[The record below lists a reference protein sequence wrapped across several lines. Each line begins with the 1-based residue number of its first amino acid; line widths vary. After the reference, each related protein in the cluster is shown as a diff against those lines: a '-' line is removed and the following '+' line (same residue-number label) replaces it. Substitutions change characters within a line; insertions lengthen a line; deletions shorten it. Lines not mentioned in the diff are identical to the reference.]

1 MTINHNDVYDF
12 LHGLRQQ
19 TGVDLISQPNMVN
32 VHGRAYPTIG
42 NNVMFAKDSGWG
54 SVEVHIPHENGY
66 VTHLSNYG
74 RLPSSKTKF
83 TKTIFQ
89 ATEVNDLV
97 PGTYTTKSGLIRPT
111 FHTGTTR
118 GVNRVGP
125 YLMPLGEDGNLQ
137 HAFDGSDV
145 THIHKFLEHIS
156 SLPSPQGE
164 ARNIWDTK
172 GNAPIPRDQMGAI
185 DLAGGIG
192 HRREF
197 AARMTMPKGT
207 EHHLAISEHK
217 KSVYEQPNRYLY
229 DIGSESLI
237 EAPKEMHADIGKDI
251 G

>member
-19 TGVDLISQPNMVN
+19 TGVDLISQPKMVN

-97 PGTYTTKSGLIRPT
+97 PGTYRTKSGLIRPT
-111 FHTGTTR
+111 FHTGTR

-137 HAFDGSDV
+137 HANDGSDV

-164 ARNIWDTK
+164 ARNLWEPT
-172 GNAPIPRDQMGAI
+172 GNGPIPRDQMGAI

-197 AARMTMPKGT
+197 ATRMKMPKGT
-207 EHHLAISEHK
+207 EHHLAINEHIATF
-217 KSVYEQPNRYLY
+217 ELPNRYLY

-237 EAPKEMHADIGKDI
+237 EAPKEMHADIGNDI